1 MGLTAKQTAF
11 CRSVASGMTLA
22 DAYRSA
28 YDCARMKPA
37 TVRRKACELMKNGN
51 VAATVE
57 KERQKAAKAAEWSR
71 DKAVERL
78 RGVND
83 AAYTAIVSGKAIR
96 QADVNAFTASM
107 DRLCAMVGGEGG
119 NAPVLVFER
128 EEVRT

>member
-1 MGLTAKQTAF
+1 MNPTPKQAAF
-11 CRSVASGMTLA
+11 AQNVIAGMSYS
-22 DAYRSA
+22 DAYRA
-28 YDCARMKPA
+28 VYDCARMKTA
-37 TVRRKACELMKNGN
+37 TVNRKASELMRNGK
-51 VAATVE
+51 VAAMVE
-57 KERQKAAKAAEWSR
+57 KGREEAAEAAAWNR

-83 AAYTAIVSGKAIR
+83 AAYSAIVSGKVIR

-119 NAPVLVFER
+119 NAPILVFER